1 MVFYLHLQHSHTELG
16 ALKATGMS
24 PQGRC
29 GFSRDWVMHCFTNA
43 STFFPKH
50 VQSAEALKN
59 SGASLL
65 QHEIKCCLFVSRTHS
80 AVLPSTLTG
89 SSRTEASLGCQS
101 PAESAAVELQTG
113 LDDARP
119 SKPEPGQPQG
129 EACEH
134 WLSFQWATSLGTLP
148 EFRAGLSIQDFPGNT
163 LTPWFGCSDTWWA
176 AKIISLVRQ
185 NGGRDRTSGLGI
197 VRRRMTTASAGPSF
211 GLSDYM
217 LAALHVYRQRE
228 RCTMF
233 YWLLSFCHSNTVSR
247 AVLQVFQKPAYF
259 MFLHLHLRI
268 SDTGSRSSEITG
280 NQFSKVHV
288 HPTPVVKF
296 PVSFSYVWRDI
307 GRFLQPRFFL

>member
-119 SKPEPGQPQG
+119 SKPEPGLWTLTVVSMSDIFRNPSRVQGWPEHSGLPRQHADTLVWMLGYLMGSKNHQPG
-129 EACEH
+129 EAKWWQGQNIRARNCEEEDDNG
-134 WLSFQWATSLGTLP
+134 FCWAVIWP
-148 EFRAGLSIQDFPGNT
+148 ERLH
-163 LTPWFGCSDTWWA
+163 
-176 AKIISLVRQ
+176 
-185 NGGRDRTSGLGI
+185 
-197 VRRRMTTASAGPSF
+197 ASCF
-211 GLSDYM
+211 TCL
-217 LAALHVYRQRE
+217 
-228 RCTMF
+228 
-233 YWLLSFCHSNTVSR
+233 
-247 AVLQVFQKPAYF
+247 
-259 MFLHLHLRI
+259 
-268 SDTGSRSSEITG
+268 
-280 NQFSKVHV
+280 
-288 HPTPVVKF
+288 
-296 PVSFSYVWRDI
+296 
-307 GRFLQPRFFL
+307 

>member
-1 MVFYLHLQHSHTELG
+1 MKLIFQQHGVLPASPTLPHRVGRFESNRDESSRSLRILKRLSNASLHKRIHIFSQTRAISRSTKKLRRVTS
-16 ALKATGMS
+16 ATWDQVLLVCKPDSFG
-24 PQGRC
+24 
-29 GFSRDWVMHCFTNA
+29 CFTVN
-43 STFFPKH
+43 PH
-50 VQSAEALKN
+50 RE
-59 SGASLL
+59 L
-65 QHEIKCCLFVSRTHS
+65 QNWGITWVSVSSWKCCSW
-80 AVLPSTLTG
+80 AADDPLPS
-89 SSRTEASLGCQS
+89 EA
-101 PAESAAVELQTG
+101 
-113 LDDARP
+113 
-119 SKPEPGQPQG
+119 
-129 EACEH
+129 
-134 WLSFQWATSLGTLP
+134 SLGTLP

-233 YWLLSFCHSNTVSR
+233 YWLLSFCHSNTASR
-247 AVLQVFQKPAYF
+247 AVLQVFQKPAF
-259 MFLHLHLRI
+259 SHLHLRI